1 MNPAICLILT
11 AFYFTDVV
19 EADIVQG
26 DDHSIQVAKKIQA
39 KARFVK
45 IFFGHCLTPVVL
57 YTTVCL
63 LKSNLGLPT

>member
-11 AFYFTDVV
+11 ALDFTDV
-19 EADIVQG
+19 EAYIVQG
-26 DDHSIQVAKKIQA
+26 DDHFIQVAKKIQA
-39 KARFVK
+39 RARLVK

-57 YTTVCL
+57 FPTVCL